1 MSNFEIILGLR
12 KLKESSILLTDEE
25 SETIEEAIDLAKR
38 QNRLQKLARD
48 TIGSFWLGM
57 WICFILYTI
66 ILILYQC

>member
-1 MSNFEIILGLR
+1 MSNFEIISGLR
-12 KLKESSILLTDEE
+12 KLKNGSILLTDEE
-25 SETIEEAIDLAKR
+25 SKTIDEAINLAKR

-66 ILILYQC
+66 VLAFYMF

>member
-25 SETIEEAIDLAKR
+25 SETIDEAINLAKR

-48 TIGSFWLGM
+48 TVGAFWLGM
-57 WICFILYTI
+57 WVCFILYTI
-66 ILILYQC
+66 VLVLYMF

>member
-25 SETIEEAIDLAKR
+25 SETIDEAINLAKR

-48 TIGSFWLGM
+48 TVGAFCLGM
-57 WICFILYTI
+57 WVCFILYTI
-66 ILILYQC
+66 VLVLYMF